1 MRGLTVR
8 EPWGTGIVHL
18 GKPVENRS
26 RNIAGAYRGWVAL
39 HTSKARR
46 DDDEYVAEA
55 LASPHFAADLGDL
68 ELVRGHVIGVARL
81 VDVHAALDCWRKP
94 WKWETEDVAHGDH
107 CSPWAM
113 PDLWHLDMEDQVALP
128 RPIPWRGQMGLW
140 RVPDE
145 LEAAIREQ
153 VDL

>member
-1 MRGLTVR
+1 MRGLTIR

-46 DDDEYVAEA
+46 DDAEYVADA
-55 LASPHFAADLGDL
+55 LASPFFAADLGDR
-68 ELVRGHVIGVARL
+68 ELVRGLVIGVAVL
-81 VDVHAALDCWRKP
+81 FAVHQAAPGCCPNRGHRP
-94 WKWETEDVAHGDH
+94 FGT
-107 CSPWAM
+107 PWAM
-113 PDLWHLDMEDQVALP
+113 PDHWHLCLGGARPLP
-128 RPIPWRGQMGLW
+128 RPIPWRGQRGLW

-145 LEAAIREQ
+145 LEAAIRQQ
-153 VDL
+153 VTL